1 MARRIFQSMV
11 NTEPVS
17 TTKMHI
23 YAAFA
28 LLAGGLMPFAFSPYD
43 YAWLTIPALAGW
55 LWLIRQGKPFYMGFA
70 FGFGWFGFG
79 AWWLAP
85 TLHTFGHLPW
95 AAAAFCVILV
105 GCVMA
110 MLPALW
116 AWLTWRIA
124 GKSDWVVVVFPALA
138 VAEEW
143 LRGHIF
149 TGLPWTAL
157 GNVLLE
163 TPAIGWA
170 AWFGVYGLALL
181 PALAAASLLLLL
193 SQQNRLM
200 GMSGI
205 LATSLLVFFAPDIED
220 TRGETHTVALIQ
232 ANIPQDV
239 KWDASFV
246 DETLNRYS
254 QLSAQAAPVSDL
266 IVWPEAA
273 VPFFLSRAPDRDAWL
288 SSQIQI
294 WNTSLLFGGLK
305 VTGGGAAQNGLYAQ
319 HAGSGKRQFRG
330 KHHLVPF
337 GEYVPSWLPFLHTI
351 VPEIADFRP
360 ADDDGIVSVQGDNYG
375 ALICYE
381 SLFPEQARHRVK
393 HGAQVL
399 VNITNDA
406 WYGTTPAAWQHF
418 QAARMRAVETG
429 RYVLR
434 AANTGISAVINPHGQ
449 VTSTAPWWTKTIVKG
464 TYRLSAVETPYVRWG
479 DWPLLVCLSILV
491 IPWFSRRERL

>member
-1 MARRIFQSMV
+1 MLQTIVKKNLPGAASV
-11 NTEPVS
+11 HS
-17 TTKMHI
+17 H
-23 YAAFA
+23 AAFS
-28 LLAGGLMPFAFSPYD
+28 LLLGGLMPFAFSPYD
-43 YAWLTIPALAGW
+43 YAWLTVPALAGW
-55 LWLIRQGKPFYMGFA
+55 LWLIRQGKPFYKGFA

-95 AAAAFCVILV
+95 IAAAFCVVLV

-110 MLPALW
+110 LLPALW

-124 GKSDWVVVVFPALA
+124 GNSGWVIVVFPALA

-163 TPAIGWA
+163 MPAIGWG

-193 SQQNRLM
+193 LPTQNSRWGHLA
-200 GMSGI
+200 GIGGI
-205 LATSLLVFFAPDIED
+205 LVTGLLVLLAPGIEAA
-220 TRGETHTVALIQ
+220 TGEMHTVALVQ

-254 QLSAQAAPVSDL
+254 RLSARAAPVSDL
-266 IVWPEAA
+266 IIWPEAA
-273 VPFFLSRAPDRDAWL
+273 VPFFLSRAPGRDSWL
-288 SSQIQI
+288 NKQIQN
-294 WNTSLLFGGLK
+294 WNTPLLFGGLK
-305 VTGGGAAQNGLYAQ
+305 ATGSRTAQNGLYAQ
-319 HAGSGKRQFRG
+319 DAGAGGREFSG

-351 VPEIADFRP
+351 VPEIADFKP
-360 ADDDGIVSVQGDNYG
+360 ADDDGVVSVRGNIYG
-375 ALICYE
+375 TLICYE
-381 SLFPEQARHRVK
+381 SLFPEQARHRVE

-399 VNITNDA
+399 VNVTNDA

-434 AANTGISAVINPHGQ
+434 AANTGISAVIDQRGQ
-449 VTSTAPWWTKTIVKG
+449 VTRTAPWWTKTVLQG
-464 TYRLSAVETPYVRWG
+464 TYRLSDVETPYVRWG
-479 DWPLLVCLSILV
+479 DWPLLVFLSILAV
-491 IPWFSRRERL
+491 PLIRKR

>member
-1 MARRIFQSMV
+1 MAPHISHSMQKEKPI
-11 NTEPVS
+11 NTTRTHLS
-17 TTKMHI
+17 
-23 YAAFA
+23 AAFA
-28 LLAGGLMPFAFSPYD
+28 LLAGGLMPFTFSPYD
-43 YAWLTIPALAGW
+43 YAWLSTPTLAGW
-55 LWLIRQGKPFYMGFA
+55 LWLIRQGSPFYMGFA

-95 AAAAFCVILV
+95 LAAVFCVVLV
-105 GCVMA
+105 GCIMG
-110 MLPALW
+110 MLPAMW

-124 GKSDWVVVVFPALA
+124 GNSGWVIVAFPALA

-157 GNVLLE
+157 GNVLLD
-163 TPAIGWA
+163 TPAISWG
-170 AWFGVYGLALL
+170 AWFGVYALALL
-181 PALAAASLLLLL
+181 PALAAAALLLLL
-193 SQQNRLM
+193 SQQNRILGM
-200 GMSGI
+200 GGI
-205 LATSLLVFFAPDIED
+205 LLICLLVWQAPGIED
-220 TRGETHTVALIQ
+220 TKGKMQTVALIQ

-246 DETLNRYS
+246 DETLSRYS
-254 QLSAQAAPVSDL
+254 QLTTLAAPVSDL
-266 IVWPEAA
+266 IIWPEAA
-273 VPFFLSRAPDRDAWL
+273 VPFFLSRAPDRDVWL
-288 SSQIQI
+288 SSQIQN
-294 WNTSLLFGGLK
+294 WNTPILFGGLK
-305 VTGGGAAQNGLYAQ
+305 VTGDGIAQNGLYAQ
-319 HAGSGKRQFRG
+319 DSEADKRQFSG

-337 GEYVPSWLPFLHTI
+337 GEYVPAWLPFLHTI
-351 VPEIADFRP
+351 VPEIADFKP
-360 ADDDGIVSVQGDNYG
+360 ADDDGVVSVRGDTYG

-381 SLFPEQARHRVK
+381 SLFPEQARHRVA

-449 VTSTAPWWTKTIVKG
+449 VISTAPWWTKTIVKG
-464 TYRLSAVETPYVRWG
+464 AYRLSSVETPYVRWG
-479 DWPLLVCLSILV
+479 NWPLLACLFILAL
-491 IPWFSRRERL
+491 PCFSRREHL